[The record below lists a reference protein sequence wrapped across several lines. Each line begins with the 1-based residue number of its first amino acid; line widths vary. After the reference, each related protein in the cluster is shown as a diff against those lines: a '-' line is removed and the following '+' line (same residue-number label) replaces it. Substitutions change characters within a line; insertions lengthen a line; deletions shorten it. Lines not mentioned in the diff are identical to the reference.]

1 MEQQDYPKDKIE
13 WVIIDDGTDLIE
25 DLVIDIPYVKYFKF
39 TEKKSLGEK
48 ETSCI
53 KNQKEILLFMLMTM
67 IITSM

>member
-39 TEKKSLGEK
+39 TEKSHWEKK

-53 KNQKEILLFMLMTM
+53 KNQRRYYCLCRRR
-67 IITSM
+67 